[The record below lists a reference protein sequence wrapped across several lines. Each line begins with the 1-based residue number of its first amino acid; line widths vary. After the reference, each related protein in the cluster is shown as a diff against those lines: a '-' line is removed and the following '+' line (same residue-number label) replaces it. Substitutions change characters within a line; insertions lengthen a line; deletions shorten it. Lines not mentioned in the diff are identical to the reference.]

1 MASFRQLSE
10 YLVSLSI
17 GHLSAG
23 TREKLVANDLSVNA
37 YPVHV
42 GGFIY
47 VGKPAYVKPE
57 EVDLASIFRF
67 AEETGVAWLLFE
79 ASGATVEGLT
89 LYPG

>member
-17 GHLSAG
+17 GHLSAP
-23 TREKLVANDLSVNA
+23 TREKLVANGLSVNA
-37 YPVHV
+37 YPVHF
-42 GGFIY
+42 GGFVY

-57 EVDLASIFRF
+57 EADLAEIFRF
-67 AEETGVAWLLFE
+67 AEDSGVAWLLFE

-89 LYPG
+89 LYPA